1 MTWSSWELMWG
12 VLGPLAEL
20 QLMGPSTNMHASTAT
35 CEHEHGARGHHASAA
50 SRRQAAQL
58 LRLLSPAGSKPT
70 APGRTSSGSSSC
82 HLRAEEVAVAC
93 AASSIAAHSE
103 RAQRVS
109 PVPACRAVQVL
120 PRSWEAGMDVW
131 ERGSTLMRAC
141 KRGGKH
147 AQQHSTAQEGPIAAR
162 SPQQIDQLQQLP
174 ALAMC
179 TFTLKC
185 ACTKCSP
192 SRDEDILTSP
202 ASCRRAPRPESQKFG
217 STSFIGP
224 YPDLWFT

>member
-12 VLGPLAEL
+12 VLGPHAEL

-35 CEHEHGARGHHASAA
+35 CEHEHSARGHHASAA

-109 PVPACRAVQVL
+109 TVRVPCLPVGRCRC
-120 PRSWEAGMDVW
+120 S
-131 ERGSTLMRAC
+131 
-141 KRGGKH
+141 RGGERQEWMCGNGGARSCVH
-147 AQQHSTAQEGPIAAR
+147 ASAGASMHSSTAQHSTKL
-162 SPQQIDQLQQLP
+162 SPHAHLSKLTNFRTFQRLP
-174 ALAMC
+174 CAL
-179 TFTLKC
+179 
-185 ACTKCSP
+185 
-192 SRDEDILTSP
+192 
-202 ASCRRAPRPESQKFG
+202 
-217 STSFIGP
+217 
-224 YPDLWFT
+224 

>member
-35 CEHEHGARGHHASAA
+35 CEHEHSARGHHASAA

-70 APGRTSSGSSSC
+70 APGRTSSGSSSR

-103 RAQRVS
+103 RAQMVS
-109 PVPACRAVQVL
+109 PVPACRAVHVL
-120 PRSWEAGMDVW
+120 ARSQEAGMDVW
-131 ERGSTLMRAC
+131 EWGSTLMHAC
-141 KRGGKH
+141 KREGKH
-147 AQQHSTAQEGPIAAR
+147 AQLHNTAQEGCNAGAHLR
-162 SPQQIDQLQQLP
+162 QIDQL
-174 ALAMC
+174 
-179 TFTLKC
+179 
-185 ACTKCSP
+185 
-192 SRDEDILTSP
+192 
-202 ASCRRAPRPESQKFG
+202 
-217 STSFIGP
+217 
-224 YPDLWFT
+224 